1 MARCPFCESRLR
13 PPPDTERLGTGDA
26 IAAGAATAYVACP
39 SCLSILDAEL

>member
-1 MARCPFCESRLR
+1 MARCPFCGSRL
-13 PPPDTERLGTGDA
+13 PPPLDTDQLGTGDE